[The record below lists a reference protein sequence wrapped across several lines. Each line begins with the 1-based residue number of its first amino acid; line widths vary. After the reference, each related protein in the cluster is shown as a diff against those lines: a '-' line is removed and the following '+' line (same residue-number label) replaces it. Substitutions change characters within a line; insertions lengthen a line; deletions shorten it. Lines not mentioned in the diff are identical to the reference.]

1 MRHWRGW
8 SVPSGIVIRFFVTTW
23 GLTIGWGWWLLAP
36 KAAGTRIVG
45 LVVLLAMTAILGGG
59 MTRRS
64 RRLRGDHEYVNARL
78 EYHSGFSR
86 GRWRRTETARGDDGG
101 SEITMGSW

>member
-1 MRHWRGW
+1 M
-8 SVPSGIVIRFFVTTW
+8 IRFLLATW
-23 GLTIGWGWWLLAP
+23 GLTFGWGWWVFAP
-36 KAAGTRIVG
+36 KSATARLVG
-45 LVVLLAMTAILGGG
+45 LAVLIAATTVLALAMRA
-59 MTRRS
+59 RS
-64 RRLRGDHEYVNARL
+64 RRLRGDHEYVTARL